1 MPSFIIMLVPV
12 ASAIVSV
19 YLIAVFVW
27 MMKNLRP
34 VPSPSAAHAA
44 APAARVTYGHD
55 IERYT
60 QRKDFLRVP

>member
-1 MPSFIIMLVPV
+1 MFVPV
-12 ASAIVSV
+12 ASVVVSV
-19 YLIAVFVW
+19 YLIAVMAW

-34 VPSPSAAHAA
+34 VPSPLEAQAA

-60 QRKDFLRVP
+60 RQKDFLRVP